1 MGFLGLFKKPD
12 VAQQPMLIRLPSGSF
27 TIDATG
33 RVVVS
38 TIPGS
43 FPEALLK
50 KISALVLETFQRA
63 RAAQLP
69 VTELVA
75 YYASLKLTAKEMRG
89 GAIIFLAP
97 RSLQQK

>member
-1 MGFLGLFKKPD
+1 MGFLDLFKKQD
-12 VAQQPMLIRLPSGSF
+12 VPPTATVTRLPSGSF

-38 TIPGS
+38 TIS
-43 FPEALLK
+43 RAFPEPLLQEV
-50 KISALVLETFQRA
+50 SQLVLQTFRRA
-63 RAAQLP
+63 RETQVPLS
-69 VTELVA
+69 ELVA
-75 YYASLKLTAKEMRG
+75 QYASLKLTAREMRG